1 MKKLFK
7 KFDANWLF
15 LIIACLLSAMFLIS
29 IYGCMTQKKIDRVLA
44 KHCKGSTETNKDST
58 STSNTE
64 LIPQDSTYYL
74 TLESIVNAYMEC
86 VNGKPVI
93 GRVDT
98 VYQDNN
104 ISTSLSM
111 NGNTITVKAKVDSAS
126 VVARWNEKHTT
137 NTTVVNKKEKEKVII
152 EVNKLTP
159 TQEKWIRLGKWSIAI
174 YVISGLLILVFI
186 YLKFKSRILRIFKP
200 KIVG

>member
-1 MKKLFK
+1 
-7 KFDANWLF
+7 
-15 LIIACLLSAMFLIS
+15 
-29 IYGCMTQKKIDRVLA
+29 MTQKKIDRVLA

-137 NTTVVNKKEKEKVII
+137 NTTIVNKKEKEKVII

-159 TQEKWIRLGKWSIAI
+159 AQEKWIRLGKWSIAI